1 MRLGLR
7 LFFAFF
13 VVAGIA
19 AYFVLRVFATEI
31 KPSVREVMEDV
42 LIDSANL
49 LAEQA
54 SADLLAMPPGGTL
67 AGTPLARAVAAY
79 TTRPVDATIWGM
91 RKQRLD
97 IRVYVTDDSGRVVLD
112 SGTPSAVGQDYS
124 RWIDVARTLRGAYG
138 ARVTR
143 DQPDASHTSV
153 MYVAAPILDPGSRR
167 RLGVLTLAKPQA
179 TVAPF
184 IARAEAKVLTAG
196 AWMLAAS
203 LAVGLAATAWLVHA
217 TRRLRHYAERARA
230 GHREPPPRLPGEL
243 GDLALAVGE
252 MRERLEGRAEVE
264 QAMRALTHELKSPLA
279 AIAAAA
285 ELLQDPLPEAERQR
299 FAAQVGAQVERLR
312 GLADRLLELS
322 KLESLRALDAP
333 APVALAA
340 LTDAVLDAHA
350 ATLAQRQLSV
360 QWLRREPLTVSGD
373 AERLALAL
381 SNLLANAL
389 AFAPPGS
396 ALELALW
403 REGGRVHWSL
413 RDHGPGVPD
422 YAWPQLGQRFFSL
435 PAPGRA
441 DRGSGLGLAIVRQ
454 VMALHGGRLA
464 LTPAPPGLRATLIF

>member
-54 SADLLAMPPGGTL
+54 RADLRAMPPGGTL
-67 AGTPLARAVAAY
+67 AGTPLAQAVAAY
-79 TTRPVDATIWGM
+79 TTRPVDATIWGL

-97 IRVYVTDDSGRVVLD
+97 IRVYVTDASGRVVLD
-112 SGTPSAVGQDYS
+112 SGTPTAVGQDYS
-124 RWIDVARTLRGAYG
+124 RWLDVARTLRGEYG

-143 DQPDASHTSV
+143 DQPDDTRTSV
-153 MYVAAPILDPGSRR
+153 MYVAAPIQDGERL
-167 RLGVLTLAKPQA
+167 LGVLTLAKPQA
-179 TVAPF
+179 TAAPF
-184 IARAEAKVLTAG
+184 IARAEAKVLKAG

-285 ELLQDPLPEAERQR
+285 ELLQDPLPAAERQR
-299 FAAQVGAQVERLR
+299 FAAQVATQVERLR

-322 KLESLRALDAP
+322 RLESLRALDAP

-350 ATLAQRQLSV
+350 ATLAQRHLQV
-360 QWLRREPLTVSGD
+360 QWLRREPLTVAGD

-396 ALELALW
+396 PLELALW
-403 REGGRVHWSL
+403 REGAQVHWSL

-435 PAPGRA
+435 PAPGRT
-441 DRGSGLGLAIVRQ
+441 DRGSGLGLAIVQQ
-454 VMALHGGRLA
+454 VMALHVGRLA
-464 LTPAPPGLRATLIF
+464 LTPAAPGLRATLTF